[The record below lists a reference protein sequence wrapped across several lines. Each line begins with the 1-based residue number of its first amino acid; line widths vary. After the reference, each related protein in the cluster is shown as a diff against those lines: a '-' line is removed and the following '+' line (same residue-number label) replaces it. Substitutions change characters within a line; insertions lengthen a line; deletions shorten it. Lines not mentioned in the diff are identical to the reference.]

1 MEEDNIHSTTQSIDE
16 KESVYTREK
25 LSKLDEISNKAAI
38 EYSEDHPSE
47 DVVAFREKFINEYI
61 KTL

>member
-1 MEEDNIHSTTQSIDE
+1 MKE
-16 KESVYTREK
+16 ESVYTKEK
-25 LSKLDEISNKAAI
+25 LDKLDEISNKAAI

-61 KTL
+61 KIYETTDELHR